1 MSVNRGKDFEAR
13 VRKAFEQV
21 PNMCFER
28 LADPMAGYA
37 GVKNICDFEA
47 YKFPF
52 KFYFECK
59 SVHGNTLNL
68 FHGITNNQFV
78 GLMAKSAC
86 FGVVAGVLVWFVAH
100 DRTVFVPI
108 QELDLLT
115 KMGHRSLNIS
125 HVSGDDS
132 SIVYFDFPGRKRR
145 VLFDYDANAL
155 LKDLFI
161 WAEDYWQ
168 VKANGETKQ

>member
-28 LADPMAGYA
+28 LADPTAGYA

-78 GLMAKSAC
+78 GLMTKSAC
-86 FGVVAGVLVWFVAH
+86 FGVVAGVLVWFVDH

-145 VLFDYDANAL
+145 VLFDYDATAL